1 MVWNRHDVISLK
13 NNFFREKN
21 PNKNPEKKS
30 EIEKKIFLTID
41 GKSFL
46 DQLFFRT
53 FFDPDF
59 SKFLIKRS
67 GCVLVLN

>member
-1 MVWNRHDVISLK
+1 MVWNRHDVISK
-13 NNFFREKN
+13 KNFFRKIFSQ
-21 PNKNPEKKS
+21 KKS
-30 EIEKKIFLTID
+30 ENVFRRSKKIFLDID

>member
-1 MVWNRHDVISLK
+1 MVWNRHDVICIKKTKTKLFSKKILFL
-13 NNFFREKN
+13 NFFFK
-21 PNKNPEKKS
+21 
-30 EIEKKIFLTID
+30 IEKKLNTD

-53 FFDPDF
+53 FCDPDF